1 MCKVKKIVLKLKK
14 KIVERVYV
22 GQKMMVTG
30 DCQIARM
37 RIQNFTLVEHYKS
50 SVISTTMDI
59 ASSVNNHYISRECFE
74 PTSMP
79 SIM

>member
-30 DCQIARM
+30 DCQITRM

-50 SVISTTMDI
+50 SVISTTMDT